1 MNMVDKKLNR
11 KIWCL
16 KNLEKIFKNQ
26 VAMQEHAEKIISKIN
41 SLNPRSITT
50 LKKIMNEEESIDV
63 DAALKQEQQYS
74 LQLNKSS

>member
-1 MNMVDKKLNR
+1 MNLS
-11 KIWCL
+11 
-16 KNLEKIFKNQ
+16 KIFKNQ
-26 VAMQEHAEKIISKIN
+26 DAMQEHAEKIISKIN